1 MHNLAIS
8 LVLVAWS
15 LAAQA
20 GVGITDSWARA
31 TVAGQDVGA
40 AYMTLNSTSDATLVS
55 ATSPVSTSVE
65 IHSMTMD
72 NGIMKMRMLDSLP
85 IPAGKPVKLEPTGLH
100 LMLLGLKKPLK
111 AGDKIEISLTLKDK
125 LGKQEIRKISLPVK
139 ADVQKE

>member
-1 MHNLAIS
+1 MNRLAIS

-20 GVGITDSWARA
+20 GVGISDSWARA
-31 TVAGQDVGA
+31 TAAGQDVGA
-40 AYMTLNSTSDATLVS
+40 AYMTLKSSTDATLVS

-72 NGIMKMRMLDSLP
+72 NGVMKMRMLDSLP
-85 IPAGKPVKLEPTGLH
+85 LPAGKPVKLEPSGFH

-125 LGKQEIRKISLPVK
+125 LGKLEIQKVSLPVK
-139 ADVQKE
+139 AN

>member
-1 MHNLAIS
+1 MNRLAIS
-8 LVLVAWS
+8 LVLAAWS

-20 GVGITDSWARA
+20 GVVISDSWARA

-40 AYMTLNSTSDATLVS
+40 AYMTLNSTTDATLL
-55 ATSPVSTSVE
+55 AAASPVSTSVE

-72 NGIMKMRMLDSLP
+72 NGVMKMRMLDSLP
-85 IPAGKPVKLEPTGLH
+85 LPAGKPVKLEPSGFH

-125 LGKQEIRKISLPVK
+125 LGKQEIQKVSLPVK
-139 ADVQKE
+139 AN